1 MVGRSIV
8 SMTGAGVA
16 IKFIAKRAGLAV
28 NPRNE
33 QFYDSLILE
42 LLVIHL
48 IFGLEILKR
57 QRQSEDIIYIF
68 KYNSSPGISGKSGSI
83 VQ

>member
-1 MVGRSIV
+1 MVGEAISVIPD
-8 SMTGAGVA
+8 AGDP

-33 QFYDSLILE
+33 QFYDSLNLE

-48 IFGLEILKR
+48 IFGQEILKR
-57 QRQSEDIIYIF
+57 QRQSLI
-68 KYNSSPGISGKSGSI
+68 
-83 VQ
+83 